1 MTRRE
6 LRSRRQAE
14 EREVSA
20 LERELRETRSRLQRA
35 YDAFDQVSDPD
46 LIEAWIFEINAQ
58 RAKYAYLL
66 KQRKAL
72 EQEQTRED
80 GVRT

>member
-1 MTRRE
+1 MTRKE
-6 LRSRRQAE
+6 LRSRRRAE
-14 EREVSA
+14 EQEASA

-35 YDAFDQVSDPD
+35 YDAFDLVSDPD

>member
-6 LRSRRQAE
+6 LRARRLAE
-14 EREVSA
+14 ERETSA

-35 YDAFDQVSDPD
+35 YDAFDLVSDPD
-46 LIEAWIFEINAQ
+46 LIEAWIYEINAQ

>member
-1 MTRRE
+1 MTRKE
-6 LRSRRQAE
+6 LRSRRRAE
-14 EREVSA
+14 EQEAGA

-35 YDAFDQVSDPD
+35 YDAFDLVSDPD
-46 LIEAWIFEINAQ
+46 LIEAWIYEINAQ

>member
-1 MTRRE
+1 MTKRE
-6 LRSRRQAE
+6 LRARRQAE
-14 EREVSA
+14 ERETSA

-35 YDAFDQVSDPD
+35 YDAFDLVSDPD
-46 LIEAWIFEINAQ
+46 LIEAWIYEINAQ

-66 KQRKAL
+66 KRRKSL

>member
-6 LRSRRQAE
+6 LRAQRQAAE
-14 EREVSA
+14 QEVSA
-20 LERELRETRSRLQRA
+20 LERELRETRCRLQRA
-35 YDAFDQVSDPD
+35 YDAFDLVSDPD

>member
-1 MTRRE
+1 MTRKE

-14 EREVSA
+14 EQETSA

-35 YDAFDQVSDPD
+35 YDAFDLVSDPD
-46 LIEAWIFEINAQ
+46 LIEAWIYEINAQ